1 MIANIVIVALIAA
14 YCIYLIY
21 KGYKN
26 HKEGNRS
33 VALDAAVTAVRVADV
48 VEKPHQ
54 RRKTERRKA
63 YGKFNRLYVLC
74 IRSILDH
81 LSCRSQH
88 ISVGFMDKEMA

>member
-26 HKEGNRS
+26 QKENRS

-48 VEKPHQ
+48 VEKPYQ

-74 IRSILDH
+74 IRSILDY

>member
-14 YCIYLIY
+14 YCIYLVI
-21 KGYKN
+21 KTIK
-26 HKEGNRS
+26 KENRS

-74 IRSILDH
+74 IRSILDY

>member
-26 HKEGNRS
+26 HKEKRS
-33 VALDAAVTAVRVADV
+33 VVLDAAVTAVRVADV

>member
-1 MIANIVIVALIAA
+1 MVAP
-14 YCIYLIY
+14 
-21 KGYKN
+21 
-26 HKEGNRS
+26 
-33 VALDAAVTAVRVADV
+33 DAAVTAVRVADV
-48 VEKPHQ
+48 VEKPYQ

-74 IRSILDH
+74 IRGILDH

>member
-21 KGYKN
+21 KGYK
-26 HKEGNRS
+26 NRS

-74 IRSILDH
+74 IRSILDY

>member
-26 HKEGNRS
+26 HKEGKP
-33 VALDAAVTAVRVADV
+33 VGCAVTAVRVADV
-48 VEKPHQ
+48 VEKPYQ